1 MKLERFAEP
10 IGYGLGLGTLTMRLA
25 MSDKPFSRTAKSDRT
40 AIRRFTLA
48 LPPLLWCFGFVTS
61 LLAGCSAPEALLKA
75 TAYMLSGFG
84 GWIVY
89 LLVRSPSDLL
99 FAPVLLTGINV
110 TMLNPTRTPWPFPQ
124 MLAHGLFT
132 SVLCMLIAGL
142 VGRWL
147 ERAKSGRPSGVHPLS
162 DAEVDQPLSGR

>member
-1 MKLERFAEP
+1 MKDWSAP
-10 IGYGLGLGTLTMRLA
+10 HPAIVN
-25 MSDKPFSRTAKSDRT
+25 RT

-61 LLAGCSAPEALLKA
+61 LLVGCSALEALLKA

-89 LLVRSPSDLL
+89 PLIRSPSDFL
-99 FAPVLLTGINV
+99 FAPVIITGINV
-110 TMLNPTRTPWPFPQ
+110 PLLNPTRTPWPFPQ
-124 MLAHGLFT
+124 MLAHGLIN

-142 VGRWL
+142 VSRLLGRGK
-147 ERAKSGRPSGVHPLS
+147 RARPSGVHPLS
-162 DAEVDQPLSGR
+162 DAEVDQRL